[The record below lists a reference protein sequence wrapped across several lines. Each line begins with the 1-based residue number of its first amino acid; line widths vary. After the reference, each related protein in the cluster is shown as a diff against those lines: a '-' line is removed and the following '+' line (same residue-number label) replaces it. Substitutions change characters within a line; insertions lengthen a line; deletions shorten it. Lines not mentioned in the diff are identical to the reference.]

1 MSAKFEE
8 VKSYYDMGIW
18 SEKKVRNAV
27 IKDWITATE
36 FQLITGH
43 LFTEQ

>member
-8 VKSYYDMGIW
+8 VKSYYENGNW

-27 IKDWITATE
+27 VKGWITAAE
-36 FQLITGH
+36 FTMITGKAY
-43 LFTEQ
+43 